1 MLPDWFAQLGLMGW
15 PLAVCSVL
23 TLALGLERS
32 VFAWRAWRN
41 RERDYQKLADYLR
54 THKASPKRLRDEM
67 IGVMLEEVQRPYY
80 SGLKGLRIIGTISPM
95 LGLLGTVLGI
105 IAAFRVIAVQAGPVT
120 PNMIAEGLWEA
131 LLTTA
136 VGLMIALPAL
146 LMAHAFRHM
155 SEHLLGEF
163 CRRLNKLSL
172 SFEWDEA
179 RHGAPRP
186 LRWKR
191 AL

>member
-1 MLPDWFAQLGLMGW
+1 MFLDWFAQLGLMGW

-23 TLALGLERS
+23 TLALGLERA
-32 VFAWRAWRN
+32 VFWLRAVRQREPHYQEMAAWLSA
-41 RERDYQKLADYLR
+41 
-54 THKASPKRLRDEM
+54 HKSSPKPLRDEM
-67 IGVMLEEVQRPYY
+67 INIMLEDVQRAYY

-105 IAAFRVIAVQAGPVT
+105 IAAFRVIALEAGPVT
-120 PNMIAEGLWEA
+120 PNMIADGLWEA

-146 LMAHAFRHM
+146 LMAHFFRH
-155 SEHLLGEF
+155 LGEHYMDNL
-163 CRRLNKLSL
+163 CQRLNRLSL
-172 SFEWDEA
+172 SFELDEEA
-179 RHGAPRP
+179 AAPRP

>member
-32 VFAWRAWRN
+32 VFWLRAWRHQ
-41 RERDYQKLADYLR
+41 ERNYQKLADYL
-54 THKASPKRLRDEM
+54 TAHKASPKPLRDDM
-67 IGVMLEEVQRPYY
+67 IGVLLQDVQGPYY

-105 IAAFRVIAVQAGPVT
+105 IGAFRAIAVEAGPVS
-120 PNMIAEGLWEA
+120 PNMIADGLWEA

-136 VGLMIALPAL
+136 VGLTIALPAL
-146 LMAHAFRHM
+146 LMAHFFRHM
-155 SEHLLGEF
+155 SEHFLNGL
-163 CRRLNKLSL
+163 CQRLNTLSL
-172 SFEWDEA
+172 SFELEQAGED
-179 RHGAPRP
+179 APRP